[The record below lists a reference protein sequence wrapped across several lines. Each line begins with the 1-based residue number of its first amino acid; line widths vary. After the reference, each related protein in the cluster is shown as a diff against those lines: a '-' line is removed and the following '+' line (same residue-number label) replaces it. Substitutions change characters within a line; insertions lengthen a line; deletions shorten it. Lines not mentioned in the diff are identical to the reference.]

1 MFKGFNCL
9 NAKLSINFGK
19 KQIKIQV
26 DDKGLGIP
34 EEDQARLFERFYRA
48 HNVTNI
54 QGTGLGL
61 NIVKKY
67 VELMEGK
74 ISYKSQVNRGSSF
87 TVTFPAKYPGE

>member
-1 MFKGFNCL
+1 MN
-9 NAKLSINFGK
+9 
-19 KQIKIQV
+19 QIKIQV

-34 EEDQARLFERFYRA
+34 KKDQARLFERFYRA

-67 VELMEGK
+67 VELMEGE
-74 ISYKSQVNRGSSF
+74 INYKSTLNQGS
-87 TVTFPAKYPGE
+87 TFIGGKDYRDKR